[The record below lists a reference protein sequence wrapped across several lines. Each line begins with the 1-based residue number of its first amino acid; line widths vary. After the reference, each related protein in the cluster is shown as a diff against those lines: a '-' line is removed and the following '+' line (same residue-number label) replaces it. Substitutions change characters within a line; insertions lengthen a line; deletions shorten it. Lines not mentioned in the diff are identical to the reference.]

1 MDQRITADLD
11 SFATGT
17 AEVYGNLLKPTTEL
31 MLFSWKISQSIGG
44 SRLAIF
50 MMHFVGSSL
59 WLKRIMPS
67 FGRITARQQELE
79 GRFRSRHADT
89 LNNAEEIA
97 FLHGAAKEQ
106 KLIDASFGQILANKQ
121 EMVTK
126 RAYMSFLDTTMV
138 KHFGGLLSY
147 WVMIPSMYLGVSVN
161 RLESDAD
168 RAQHMI
174 QSMAYFG
181 GLAGSLNTLY
191 QSSYQGFTKVFGLSS
206 RVSELVSELENR
218 GGLTG
223 DDRLAT
229 SIVAAARASPLHSG
243 AAPENKTGE
252 IIELDGVDIFSP
264 EGDMLAKSLTLAVPK
279 GQHLIIEGPNGAGKS
294 SLLRTIGGLWPL
306 CGGSLSRPEQGIMFV
321 PQIP

>member
-1 MDQRITADLD
+1 
-11 SFATGT
+11 
-17 AEVYGNLLKPTTEL
+17 
-31 MLFSWKISQSIGG
+31 
-44 SRLAIF
+44 
-50 MMHFVGSSL
+50 
-59 WLKRIMPS
+59 
-67 FGRITARQQELE
+67 
-79 GRFRSRHADT
+79 
-89 LNNAEEIA
+89 
-97 FLHGAAKEQ
+97 
-106 KLIDASFGQILANKQ
+106 
-121 EMVTK
+121 
-126 RAYMSFLDTTMV
+126 MSFLDTTMV

-321 PQIP
+321 PQIPYVPFGSSTPFFWGDGVAAGFSSVSLAYQYCGL